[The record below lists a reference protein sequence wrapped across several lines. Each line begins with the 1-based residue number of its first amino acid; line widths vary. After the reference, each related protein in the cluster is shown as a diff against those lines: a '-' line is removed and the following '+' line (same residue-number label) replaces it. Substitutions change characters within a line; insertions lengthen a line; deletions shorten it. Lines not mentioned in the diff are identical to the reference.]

1 MNHHHKTSHM
11 RFGFDLPMDMNP
23 NHRNSDYWVARR
35 TAAMQII
42 LAHPEMEAI
51 WDSEIVPMIAPVMV
65 HALLAEKI
73 VSGEITL
80 DANIEAHTSAVYGQ
94 AGEELGTHWII
105 SGGEGLDLSEG
116 STPTWWNSI
125 TEEPF

>member
-1 MNHHHKTSHM
+1 MSHHHKTSHM
-11 RFGFDLPMDMNP
+11 RGGFDMPLDMNP
-23 NHRNSDYWVARR
+23 NHRNSNYWIARR
-35 TAAMQII
+35 NAAMRII

-80 DANIEAHTSAVYGQ
+80 DVNLEAHTSAAYGQ
-94 AGEELGTHWII
+94 
-105 SGGEGLDLSEG
+105 LDLLNDPR
-116 STPTWWNSI
+116 TPEQVEADILAAEWNVTYKSLG
-125 TEEPF
+125 